1 MIVSFVNMNMVQ
13 VGKLLKLGRM
23 LYILVPGRERGSV
36 VSDEVLLFHHS
47 NRSGV

>member
-23 LYILVPGRERGSV
+23 FLYYSTGEGEGECGI
-36 VSDEVLLFHHS
+36 
-47 NRSGV
+47 